1 MACNTAHF
9 FADDIVEAVDL
20 PIIHIAEVTV
30 KSILQNHKE
39 ARKIAVL
46 ATIGTKKARIYDEP
60 LKSAG
65 LISVELG
72 EQIQNTL
79 MDCIYKGVKAG
90 KINEYVGVFED
101 LLGRIDADIFIAGC
115 TEIPLFLPLIKSDKI
130 FVDPTLELAKAIVEF
145 SRS

>member
-1 MACNTAHF
+1 
-9 FADDIVEAVDL
+9 
-20 PIIHIAEVTV
+20 
-30 KSILQNHKE
+30 
-39 ARKIAVL
+39 
-46 ATIGTKKARIYDEP
+46 
-60 LKSAG
+60 
-65 LISVELG
+65 
-72 EQIQNTL
+72 

-101 LLGRIDADIFIAGC
+101 LLGKIDADIFIAGC